1 MVETDVS
8 LGNGVWSYI
17 LFNAGAGFILGFAV
31 GYALKKLLKLVLLIL
46 GLVTLTL
53 LALEYYGIIS
63 VNYNRFVELVDK
75 AINATRSAASG
86 ILPHAIAS
94 FSFAGPFA
102 LGLAIGF
109 KMG

>member
-1 MVETDVS
+1 MPEGLG
-8 LGNGVWSYI
+8 LGNSVWSYL

-31 GYALKKLLKLVLLIL
+31 GYALKKLLKLVLLLL
-46 GLVTLTL
+46 GLLTLAL
-53 LALEYYGIIS
+53 LALEYYGVIS
-63 VNYNRFVELVDK
+63 INYHRFVELINQ
-75 AINATRSAASG
+75 AINATRTTVSG

-109 KMG
+109 KVG